1 MESEARFTGIDG
13 LREVAALR
21 HTILIDDRL
30 RLEFLSNLSRLFRE
44 YEVPISNRVLGRL
57 VLALPDELSDG
68 DEEESR
74 EAAASK
80 ERRRAGSNKSRPPKP
95 PKTTKSPKPPAGPP
109 ECPPKP
115 SKPRKTSK

>member
-80 ERRRAGSNKSRPPKP
+80 EQRRAGSNKSRPPKP